1 MVRPG
6 AATERSTIAAA
17 APFSNAWA
25 RKSWASKFA
34 PRRAKK
40 RSPAR
45 IERVS
50 VETPVT
56 VSEAR
61 GRLGRPLTARATWL
75 SCIIPLLL
83 GFGLS
88 ADLAV
93 VVVDVRQRDVEI
105 LGRDFLH
112 GFEDPQRQIR
122 REVEAAVDVRAAHH
136 VFLPLSGRTPP
147 SHDCHPRAAPS
158 GVHPTPA
165 PTVNVLTT
173 LVLLLL
179 GQVAQDLAG
188 DLAVVE
194 ADRLVA
200 EDLVRLVALAGDQ
213 DDVVLLGRLEGQLD
227 RAAPVGLDRVVRPAL
242 HAGHDVAQDRGRA
255 L

>member
-1 MVRPG
+1 MSGRAILPSFAISPGWLVPISSTALSVRSSAWKIVTGTPTLLLKLPCAFTSRRSRPSTWAIISLVVVLPFEPTTPTSRSTM
-6 AATERSTIAAA
+6 AAT
-17 APFSNAWA
+17 APFSNAGA

-56 VSEAR
+56 ASEAR

-75 SCIIPLLL
+75 SCIIPRLL
-83 GFGLS
+83 GFGLP

-105 LGRDFLH
+105 LGSDLLD
-112 GFEDPQRQIR
+112 GFEDPQRQVR
-122 REVEAAVDVRAAHH
+122 REVEPAVDMRAAHH

-147 SHDCHPRAAPS
+147 SPENHP
-158 GVHPTPA
+158 PA
-165 PTVNVLTT
+165 PPGRPSSPGTAPE
-173 LVLLLL
+173 LLLR
-179 GQVAQDLAG
+179 QFP
-188 DLAVVE
+188 
-194 ADRLVA
+194 
-200 EDLVRLVALAGDQ
+200 EDL
-213 DDVVLLGRLEGQLD
+213 
-227 RAAPVGLDRVVRPAL
+227 
-242 HAGHDVAQDRGRA
+242 
-255 L
+255 